1 MTGIEALFLGWLV
14 WIIASREPDAPD
26 IDIDIYIEMPDHEHL
41 HEPKPKPTRSQ
52 YSEQTA
58 TRADYHRR

>member
-26 IDIDIYIEMPDHEHL
+26 IDIDIHIEMPDHEQL
-41 HEPKPKPTRSQ
+41 HEPKPKPT
-52 YSEQTA
+52 EPV
-58 TRADYHRR
+58 